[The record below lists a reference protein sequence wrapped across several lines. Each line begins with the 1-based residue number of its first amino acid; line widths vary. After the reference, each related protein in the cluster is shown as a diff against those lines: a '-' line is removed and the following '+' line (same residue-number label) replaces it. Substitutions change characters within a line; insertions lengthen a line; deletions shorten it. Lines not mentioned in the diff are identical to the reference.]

1 MIVTWSTIP
10 VPVKQ
15 FVLEYL
21 DYDSRCNLKLTS
33 KDNKD
38 LVNSS
43 KYVAKVVSIGEQKG
57 KVRSIIFLRFESKLL
72 ELREEKEGMTEVF
85 IRDLEK
91 NEEPI
96 KVKEIKK
103 SRYDVAKNWIDKISH
118 EGKIEAKTIRIL
130 NLSMEPSEDWIIK
143 CEALETRMLGAKNQQ
158 MWLQK
163 TEPKLK
169 KLDITDWGISG
180 IFDMPQVKNTSEV
193 VKLSRDVEITDE
205 QLEKIEAPSLIVF
218 SADGTLTEV
227 GAKKAFKKYLENSR
241 YGDRFELKFSIPPCF
256 NHMDLFNK
264 NWVVR
269 KTGPMDDTEGE
280 YHYTITGGF
289 NNINGVTVIPTVI
302 IFDFS
307 SYMTIK
313 AFHFQSEI
321 RSPLFY

>member
-1 MIVTWSTIP
+1 MIP

-33 KDNKD
+33 KDNKA
-38 LVNSS
+38 LVDSI
-43 KYVAKVVSIGEQKG
+43 KYVAKLVSIGEQKT
-57 KVRSIIFLRFESKLL
+57 RSIIFHRFESKLL
-72 ELREEKEGMTEVF
+72 ELREEIDGVTEVF
-85 IRDLEK
+85 LRDLEK
-91 NEEPI
+91 NEEPK
-96 KVKEIKK
+96 KVKEFQK
-103 SRYDVAKNWIDKISH
+103 SRYDVAKNWVDKISH
-118 EGKIEAKTIRIL
+118 RGKTEAKTIRIL
-130 NLSMEPSEDWIIK
+130 NLSMEPSENWIIK
-143 CEALETRMLGAKNQQ
+143 CETLETRMIGSKNLRL
-158 MWLQK
+158 WLQK
-163 TEPKLK
+163 AIPNLK

-193 VKLSRDVEITDE
+193 VRLSRDVEITDE
-205 QLEKIEAPSLIVF
+205 QLEKIKAPSLIVF
-218 SADGTLTEV
+218 SADGTLTEA
-227 GAKKAFKKYLENSR
+227 GAREAFKKYLENSQ
-241 YGDRFELKFSIPPCF
+241 YGDRFELKFSIPPSF
-256 NHMDLFNK
+256 NHMDLFDK

-269 KTGPMDDTEGE
+269 KTGPNDDTEGE

-307 SYMTIK
+307 SYMTLK